1 MPTEIPQNNPGGP
14 TEPPMESPPGNPNPE
29 VPPPMQEPGAPPQ
42 PQELPGK
49 TPDEMPTR
57 GPSTPTTPNPAT
69 DDGDID
75 DGGLGNGIDDLP
87 GSEPDVGP
95 PVLEPPSL

>member
-14 TEPPMESPPGNPNPE
+14 IEPPMESPPGNPNPE

-42 PQELPGK
+42 PQELPGN

-57 GPSTPTTPNPAT
+57 GPSSRRRPIQRPMGMTLSMM
-69 DDGDID
+69 G
-75 DGGLGNGIDDLP
+75 
-87 GSEPDVGP
+87 
-95 PVLEPPSL
+95 

>member
-1 MPTEIPQNNPGGP
+1 MPTEIPQNTPGGP

-29 VPPPMQEPGAPPQ
+29 VPPPMHEPDAPPQ
-42 PQELPGK
+42 PQELPGR

-57 GPSTPTTPNPAT
+57 GPSGPTTPNPAT
-69 DDGDID
+69 D

-87 GSEPDVGP
+87 GSEPDVSP
-95 PVLEPPSL
+95 PVSEPPTL